1 MPRPDRN
8 AARAALDPPPPRLP
22 DGRARLVTAAFGA
35 ATVLLAAASIRWA
48 TPVSVIGLAFCGMA
62 HVVLE
67 LRYVVGRFA
76 PINRPTL
83 GWAIVA
89 ILSFAALSRILGV
102 MLPGVGSAAEI
113 GIAYAL
119 LALMAVLVLRRR
131 TALIVIAVAVP
142 LAVACMIREDWYL
155 CALTHAHNAVP
166 LIFLWDWSR
175 RISSTARRRAFM
187 AVQCLWA
194 LVVPLVFIS
203 GALDAWISTEPGI
216 VSTWSSLADLLTSS
230 ATPPGSAA
238 GLEARY
244 LACFAFTHSMHYVV
258 WVAFLPWAAPEINT
272 SFDRAIPRLRRWRVP
287 VLALVTGAILLVL
300 FVMDSRQGNQL
311 YSTLAAYHVYVEI
324 PAAMLL
330 ICGPASAS
338 TGEPA
343 RPRLGMR

>member
-1 MPRPDRN
+1 MPHPIRN
-8 AARAALDPPPPRLP
+8 AATALLDPPPPPFP
-22 DGRARLVTAAFGA
+22 DGRARLITAAFGA
-35 ATVLLAAASIRWA
+35 ATVLLAVVSIRWA
-48 TPVSVIGLAFCGMA
+48 TPVSVIGLALCGMA
-62 HVVLE
+62 HVILE

-187 AVQCLWA
+187 AVQCL
-194 LVVPLVFIS
+194 VVPLVFIS

-272 SFDRAIPRLRRWRVP
+272 SFDRTIPRLRGRRVP
-287 VLALVTGAILLVL
+287 VLALVAGAILLAL